1 MTPLLPVFSD
11 DDLSS
16 DAVLQLGHMR
26 NDTDQPLSAFGQSL
40 HGVHRLI
47 KGILI
52 QRAEALIDEHGVE
65 TNSAGMGLNLIRQA
79 DCQGQGC
86 KKGFTAGQRFY
97 TSYRAVIVIDDIQ
110 IKAALASASRSAGI
124 ASLQIVLTARHNFQ
138 ALIGPPED
146 PVK

>member
-1 MTPLLPVFSD
+1 MAPLLPVFSD

-26 NDTDQPLSAFGQSL
+26 NDTDQPLPALGQSL

-47 KGILI
+47 EGVLI
-52 QRAEALIDEHGVE
+52 QGAETLVDEHGVK
-65 TNSAGMGLNLIRQA
+65 TDATGMGLNLIRQA

-86 KKGFTAGQRFY
+86 KEGFTAGQRFY

-124 ASLQIVLTARHNFQ
+124 ASLQIVLTARHDFQ
-138 ALIGPPED
+138 TLIGPPED

>member
-1 MTPLLPVFSD
+1 MAPLLPVFSD

-47 KGILI
+47 KGILV
-52 QRAEALIDEHGVE
+52 QGAEAFINEHGVK
-65 TNSAGMGLNLIRQA
+65 TDAAGMGLNLIRQA

-86 KKGFTAGQRFY
+86 KEGLAAGQRFY
-97 TSYRAVIVIDDIQ
+97 TSHGAVIVIDDIQ
-110 IKAALASASRSAGI
+110 IKTTLASASRSAGI
-124 ASLQIVLTARHNFQ
+124 ASLQIVLTARHDFQ
-138 ALIGPPED
+138 TLIGPPED